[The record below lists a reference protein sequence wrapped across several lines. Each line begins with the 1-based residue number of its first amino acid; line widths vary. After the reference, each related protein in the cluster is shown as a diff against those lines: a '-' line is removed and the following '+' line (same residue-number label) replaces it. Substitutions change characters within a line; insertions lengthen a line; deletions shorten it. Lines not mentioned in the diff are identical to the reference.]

1 MIKMENSVKTAVSQ
15 PNLGIASMHRE
26 QLAERLGLL
35 LADEHVLYIKLRN
48 YHWNVKGP
56 FFGPLHTFFE
66 TQYNDLAV
74 AFDDIAERVRALGF
88 FADGSMQSFLENARL
103 QETGN
108 LNGDATDMLTHSLA
122 DHEMIIQVLRQDVDD
137 AMDQYGDAGTS
148 DFLTGLMEQ
157 HEKMAWMVRAHLG

>member
-1 MIKMENSVKTAVSQ
+1 M
-15 PNLGIASMHRE
+15 
-26 QLAERLGLL
+26 
-35 LADEHVLYIKLRN
+35 
-48 YHWNVKGP
+48 
-56 FFGPLHTFFE
+56 HTFFE

-74 AFDDIAERVRALGF
+74 AIDDIDERVRALGF
-88 FADGSMQSFLENARL
+88 FADGSMQSFLEKARL

-108 LNGDATDMLTHSLA
+108 LNGDATDMLTHLLA